1 MFNPGH
7 LTPHLNTD
15 GRFLRGGLE
24 EEMLN
29 MEEDAI
35 AEHNHAVQEK
45 EHSHGYQDRF
55 TNHEDVKLTSG
66 QLTNKDGEKVH
77 N

>member
-1 MFNPGH
+1 
-7 LTPHLNTD
+7 
-15 GRFLRGGLE
+15 
-24 EEMLN
+24 MLN